1 MDRYILNTVDYNYKT
16 LSHEGFGGVCKYIA
30 TPKRVGYSRLLV
42 KHENIQSACNTF
54 MCSRLAEL
62 CDVYT
67 PKAYLM
73 STSGET
79 RRLFPMHLFI
89 VGTEWVEDFSAVDYG
104 NIKKSPALRQQ
115 YLGSMALYAM
125 FSRIAD
131 TPQFAYSPSEGVF
144 AYDWDEAFDVTDF
157 VIKLCLYNSD
167 AGTEQMLRMLWH
179 FSRYPFESDAD
190 LCLHSAAAYLNMD
203 ADDLRSSYMQTM
215 ERFCKVTEA
224 QVAELTDV
232 LFNVYPMPLIVY
244 YEEYIKILQRKVTC
258 YAQYHY
264 AGWPRFIIVTEI
276 TCIQT
281 CLVISNMYLM
291 RNYIETRPRRGM
303 AVFLEV
309 TTILAGHSLA
319 LTYSDRFL
327 PILLHCVTLLS

>member
-1 MDRYILNTVDYNYKT
+1 MGDYILNTVNYDYKT
-16 LSHEGFGGVCKYIA
+16 LNHEGFGGVCKYIA
-30 TPKRVGYSRLLV
+30 TPKSEEHSRLLV

-54 MCSRLAEL
+54 ICSRLAEL
-62 CDVYT
+62 CGVYT

-89 VGTEWVEDFSAVDYG
+89 VGTEWVENFSAVDYDRV
-104 NIKKSPALRQQ
+104 KESPVLRQQ
-115 YLGSMALYAM
+115 YLDSMALYAM
-125 FSRIAD
+125 FCRIAD
-131 TPQFAYSPSEGVF
+131 TPQFAHSTVKGVF

-157 VIKLCLYNSD
+157 VIKLSLYNGD
-167 AGTEQMLRMLWH
+167 AGTEQMRRMLQR
-179 FSRYPFESDAD
+179 FSQHPFENDAE
-190 LCLHSAAAYLNMD
+190 LCLRSAAAHLNMD

-224 QVAELTDV
+224 QVTELTDV

-264 AGWPRFIIVTEI
+264 AG
-276 TCIQT
+276 
-281 CLVISNMYLM
+281 
-291 RNYIETRPRRGM
+291 
-303 AVFLEV
+303 
-309 TTILAGHSLA
+309 
-319 LTYSDRFL
+319 
-327 PILLHCVTLLS
+327 